1 MERERRVNK
10 EIKDFEKPDASGSD
24 ISVKSIPGEKFHF
37 KGHLKGPSDTPY
49 EGGSFVV
56 DIVLPTEYPFMPPKM
71 KFDTKVWHPNISSQT
86 GAICLGAY
94 SPSLRAASPCDTAH
108 PQKQLRHSFQ
118 NDDFVVIAPPS
129 HAALYK
135 IFLRTNGVLP

>member
-86 GAICLGAY
+86 GAICLG
-94 SPSLRAASPCDTAH
+94 PSARARKHPCE
-108 PQKQLRHSFQ
+108 SFEMAC
-118 NDDFVVIAPPS
+118 I
-129 HAALYK
+129 
-135 IFLRTNGVLP
+135 

>member
-10 EIKDFEKPDASGSD
+10 EIQDFQKPDASGSD

-49 EGGSFVV
+49 QGGSFVV
-56 DIVLPTEYPFMPPKM
+56 DIVLPNEYPFMPPKM

-86 GAICLGAY
+86 GAICLGASSAPKPQIILTSLYPPILTNACIFRY
-94 SPSLRAASPCDTAH
+94 S
-108 PQKQLRHSFQ
+108 
-118 NDDFVVIAPPS
+118 
-129 HAALYK
+129 
-135 IFLRTNGVLP
+135 

>member
-10 EIKDFEKPDASGSD
+10 EIQDLQKLDTSGSD

-49 EGGSFVV
+49 EGGAFVV
-56 DIVLPTEYPFMPPKM
+56 DIVLPNEYPFMPPKM

-86 GAICLGAY
+86 GAICLGATS
-94 SPSLRAASPCDTAH
+94 SPKPSTKYPFYQPHISPNLLFVNLLQPKSSLD
-108 PQKQLRHSFQ
+108 
-118 NDDFVVIAPPS
+118 
-129 HAALYK
+129 
-135 IFLRTNGVLP
+135 

>member
-1 MERERRVNK
+1 VAPPPRARASWGASAGQQQRRKKKSVDVSSSCYETAMERERRVNK

-24 ISVKSIPGEKFHF
+24 ISVKSISGEKFHF

-86 GAICLGAY
+86 GAICLGAPPR
-94 SPSLRAASPCDTAH
+94 SSLRAET
-108 PQKQLRHSFQ
+108 PQRI
-118 NDDFVVIAPPS
+118 V
-129 HAALYK
+129 
-135 IFLRTNGVLP
+135 

>member
-86 GAICLGAY
+86 GAICLGAF
-94 SPSLRAASPCDTAH
+94 SPSPR
-108 PQKQLRHSFQ
+108 
-118 NDDFVVIAPPS
+118 APPA
-129 HAALYK
+129 HAT
-135 IFLRTNGVLP
+135 LRIRRNSSDIHFKTMI